1 MFRVAIVGD
10 KGSVLSFRALG
21 LNAYAIDKPDEIR
34 EIWPQILEEGY
45 MVIFITEPLYLQI
58 KDLLPVTD
66 GEKTPI
72 VLIIP
77 EATGGTKLGMRRIK
91 ETVEKAIGVD
101 IISGQAED
109 GEEEK
114 Y

>member
-21 LNAYAIDKPDEIR
+21 LNAYAIDKPEEVRD
-34 EIWPQILEEGY
+34 IWPQIIEEGY
-45 MVIFITEPLYLQI
+45 AVIFVTETLYLQI

-66 GEKTPI
+66 EGKTPI

-77 EATGGTKLGMRRIK
+77 EATGGTKLGVRRIK

-101 IISGQAED
+101 IVSGKAEE